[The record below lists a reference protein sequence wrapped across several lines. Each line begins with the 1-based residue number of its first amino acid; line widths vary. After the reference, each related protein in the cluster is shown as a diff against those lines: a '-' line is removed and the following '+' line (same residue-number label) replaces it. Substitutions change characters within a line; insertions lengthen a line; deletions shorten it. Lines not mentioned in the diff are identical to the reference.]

1 MNYNMSKKIKKMSY
15 SQQIILGFL
24 SVIIVGSILLMF
36 PISNVNGVWTS
47 YIDCLFTSVSA
58 TCVTGLVVFD
68 TASYWSYF
76 GQFIILLLIQ
86 IGGLGVVTI
95 SLLGLIFA
103 GKKVGIQQRSLMQ
116 DSISA
121 HQVGGI
127 VKLTLFI
134 SKITLIIELLGA
146 LFMFSVFYTDF
157 GLLGIWKSL
166 FHSISAFCNAGFDLL
181 GSVENKFCSL
191 TGYSSNIILNI
202 VIMFLI
208 IVGGLGFT
216 VWSDIK
222 QFGFRLKRYSLQ
234 SKIVLFTSIFLII
247 IPAVY
252 FYFFEFNEL
261 QGSERILGSLFQSVT
276 TRTAGFNSLD
286 FNSMSEVGKLLTICL
301 MLIGGSPGSTAGGL
315 KTTTIAILI
324 LSAFSSF
331 RKKEDVECFGR
342 RVDNSVMKNASSIL
356 LMYIMLFIVSG
367 CIISKIE
374 GLDLLTC
381 LFETASAIGT
391 VGLTLGIT
399 SSLGFISKCIIMF
412 LMFFGRVGCLTM
424 IFAALSP
431 KVSNV
436 SKRPMEKVNVG

>member
-1 MNYNMSKKIKKMSY
+1 MNKKIKKLSY
-15 SQQIILGFL
+15 SQQIILSFL
-24 SVIIVGSILLMF
+24 SVIVLGSILLML

-86 IGGLGVVTI
+86 IGGLGVITI

-103 GKKVGIQQRSLMQ
+103 GKKVSIQQRSLMQ

-134 SKITLIIELLGA
+134 LKITLIIELIGA

-157 GLLGIWKSL
+157 GLLGIWKSV

-191 TGYSSNIILNI
+191 TGYSSNVILNI

-208 IVGGLGFT
+208 IIGGLGFT

-222 QFGFRLKRYSLQ
+222 QFGIKIKRYGLQ
-234 SKIVLFTSIFLII
+234 SKIVLFTSLFLII
-247 IPAVY
+247 IPAIY
-252 FYFFEFNEL
+252 FYFFEFNNL
-261 QGSERILGSLFQSVT
+261 VGIDRLLGSLFQSVT

-286 FNSMSEVGKLLTICL
+286 FNNMSEVGKLLSICL

-315 KTTTIAILI
+315 KTTTIAVLV
-324 LSAFSSF
+324 LSSFSAFS
-331 RKKEDVECFGR
+331 KKDDIECFGR
-342 RVDNSVMKNASSIL
+342 RIDWEVVKKACGIL
-356 LMYIMLFIVSG
+356 LMYLMLFIVSG
-367 CIISKIE
+367 CIISMIE
-374 GLDLLTC
+374 GIDLLTC

-399 SSLGFISKCIIMF
+399 STLGVVSKCILMF
-412 LMFFGRVGCLTM
+412 LMFFGRVGCLTL

-431 KVSNV
+431 SVKNV
-436 SKRPMEKVNVG
+436 SKKPMEKVNVG

>member
-1 MNYNMSKKIKKMSY
+1 MSKRVKKLSY

-24 SVIIVGSILLMF
+24 GVILLGSILLML

-134 SKITLIIELLGA
+134 LKITLIIELSGA
-146 LFMFSVFYTDF
+146 LLMTYVFISDY
-157 GLLGIWKSL
+157 GLLGIWKSV

-181 GSVENKFCSL
+181 GSADNKFCSL

-202 VIMFLI
+202 VIMLLI
-208 IVGGLGFT
+208 IIGGLGFT
-216 VWSDIK
+216 VWSDIR
-222 QFGFRLKRYSLQ
+222 QFGFRLKKYSLQ
-234 SKIVLFTSIFLII
+234 SKIVLFTSVFLII
-247 IPAVY
+247 VPAVY
-252 FYFFEFNEL
+252 FYFFEFNAL
-261 QGSERILGSLFQSVT
+261 QGKERVLGALFQSVT
-276 TRTAGFNSLD
+276 TRTAGFNTLD
-286 FNSMSEVGKLLTICL
+286 YNTMSEVGKLLTICL

-367 CIISKIE
+367 CIISRIE
-374 GLDLLTC
+374 NIDLLTC
-381 LFETASAIGT
+381 LFETASAVGT

-399 SSLGFISKCIIMF
+399 SGLGVISKCILMF
-412 LMFFGRVGCLTM
+412 LMFFGRIGCLTM
-424 IFAALSP
+424 IFGALNP
-431 KVSNV
+431 MGTNV
-436 SKRPMEKVNVG
+436 SKKPMEKVNVG

>member
-1 MNYNMSKKIKKMSY
+1 MNKKIKKLSY
-15 SQQIILGFL
+15 SQQIILGFF
-24 SVIIVGSILLMF
+24 SVIIVGSILLML

-58 TCVTGLVVFD
+58 TCVTGLIVFD

-103 GKKVGIQQRSLMQ
+103 GKKVSIQQRSLMQ

-121 HQVGGI
+121 HQIGGI

-134 SKITLIIELLGA
+134 LKITLIIELLGA

-157 GLLGIWKSL
+157 GLLGVWKSI

-191 TGYSSNIILNI
+191 TEYSSNIILNI
-202 VIMFLI
+202 VTMFLI

-222 QFGFRLKRYSLQ
+222 QFGIKIKRYGLQ
-234 SKIVLFTSIFLII
+234 SKIVLFTSLFLII
-247 IPAVY
+247 IPAIY
-252 FYFFEFNEL
+252 FYFFEFNNL
-261 QGSERILGSLFQSVT
+261 VGIDRLLGSLFQSVT

-286 FNSMSEVGKLLTICL
+286 FNNMSEVGKLLSICL

-315 KTTTIAILI
+315 KTTTIAVLV
-324 LSAFSSF
+324 LSSFSAFS
-331 RKKEDVECFGR
+331 KKDDIECFGR
-342 RVDNSVMKNASSIL
+342 RIDWEVVKKACGIL
-356 LMYIMLFIVSG
+356 LMYLMLFIVSG
-367 CIISKIE
+367 CIISMIE
-374 GLDLLTC
+374 GIDLLTC

-399 SSLGFISKCIIMF
+399 STLGIVSKCILMF
-412 LMFFGRVGCLTM
+412 LMFFGRVGCLTL

-431 KVSNV
+431 SVKNV
-436 SKRPMEKVNVG
+436 SKKPMEKVNVG

>member
-1 MNYNMSKKIKKMSY
+1 MSKRVKKLSY

-24 SVIIVGSILLMF
+24 CVILLGSILLML

-121 HQVGGI
+121 HQIGGI

-134 SKITLIIELLGA
+134 LKITLIIELSGA
-146 LFMFSVFYTDF
+146 LLMTYVFISDY
-157 GLLGIWKSL
+157 GLLGIWKSV

-181 GSVENKFCSL
+181 GSADNKFCSL

-202 VIMFLI
+202 VIMLLI
-208 IVGGLGFT
+208 IIGGLGFT
-216 VWSDIK
+216 VWSDIR
-222 QFGFRLKRYSLQ
+222 QFGFRLKKYSLQ
-234 SKIVLFTSIFLII
+234 SKIVLFTSVFLII
-247 IPAVY
+247 VPAVY
-252 FYFFEFNEL
+252 FYFFEFNTL
-261 QGSERILGSLFQSVT
+261 QGKERVLGALFQSVT

-286 FNSMSEVGKLLTICL
+286 FNSLSEVGKLLTIGL
-301 MLIGGSPGSTAGGL
+301 MLIGGSPGSTTGGL

-367 CIISKIE
+367 CIISRIE
-374 GLDLLTC
+374 NIDLLTC
-381 LFETASAIGT
+381 LFETASAVGT

-399 SSLGFISKCIIMF
+399 SGLGVISKCILMF
-412 LMFFGRVGCLTM
+412 LMFFGRIGCLTM
-424 IFAALSP
+424 IFGALNP
-431 KVSNV
+431 IGTNV
-436 SKRPMEKVNVG
+436 SKKPMEKVNVG

>member
-1 MNYNMSKKIKKMSY
+1 MNNKIKKLSY
-15 SQQIILGFL
+15 SQQIILSFL
-24 SVIIVGSILLMF
+24 SVIVLGSILLML

-86 IGGLGVVTI
+86 IGGLGVITI

-134 SKITLIIELLGA
+134 LKITLIIELIGA

-157 GLLGIWKSL
+157 GLLGIWKSV

-181 GSVENKFCSL
+181 GSIENKFCSL
-191 TGYSSNIILNI
+191 TGYSSNVILNI

-208 IVGGLGFT
+208 IIGGLGFT

-222 QFGFRLKRYSLQ
+222 QFGIKIKRYGLQ
-234 SKIVLFTSIFLII
+234 SKIVLFTSLFLII
-247 IPAVY
+247 IPAIY
-252 FYFFEFNEL
+252 FYFFEFNNL
-261 QGSERILGSLFQSVT
+261 VGIDRLLGSLFQSVT

-286 FNSMSEVGKLLTICL
+286 FNNMSEVGKLLTICL

-315 KTTTIAILI
+315 KTTTIAVLV
-324 LSAFSSF
+324 LSSFSAFS
-331 RKKEDVECFGR
+331 KKDDIECFGR
-342 RVDNSVMKNASSIL
+342 RIDWEVVKKACGIL
-356 LMYIMLFIVSG
+356 LMYLMLFIVSG
-367 CIISKIE
+367 CIISMIE
-374 GLDLLTC
+374 GIDLLTC

-399 SSLGFISKCIIMF
+399 STLGVVSKCILMF
-412 LMFFGRVGCLTM
+412 LMFFGRVGCLTL

-431 KVSNV
+431 SVKNV
-436 SKRPMEKVNVG
+436 SKKPMEKVNVG

>member
-1 MNYNMSKKIKKMSY
+1 M
-15 SQQIILGFL
+15 L
-24 SVIIVGSILLMF
+24 

-58 TCVTGLVVFD
+58 TCVTGLIVFD

-103 GKKVGIQQRSLMQ
+103 GKKVSIQQRSLMQ

-121 HQVGGI
+121 HQIGGI

-134 SKITLIIELLGA
+134 LKITLIIELLGA

-157 GLLGIWKSL
+157 GLLGVWKSI

-191 TGYSSNIILNI
+191 TEYSSNIILNI
-202 VIMFLI
+202 VTMFLI

-222 QFGFRLKRYSLQ
+222 QFGIKIKRYGLQ
-234 SKIVLFTSIFLII
+234 SKIVLFTSLFLII
-247 IPAVY
+247 IPAIY
-252 FYFFEFNEL
+252 FYFFEFNNL
-261 QGSERILGSLFQSVT
+261 VGIDRLLGSLFQSVT

-286 FNSMSEVGKLLTICL
+286 FNNMSEVGKLLSICL

-315 KTTTIAILI
+315 KTTTIAVLV
-324 LSAFSSF
+324 LSSFSAFS
-331 RKKEDVECFGR
+331 KKDDIECFGR
-342 RVDNSVMKNASSIL
+342 RIDWEIVKKACGIL
-356 LMYIMLFIVSG
+356 LMYLMLFIVSG
-367 CIISKIE
+367 CIISMIE
-374 GLDLLTC
+374 GIDLLTC

-399 SSLGFISKCIIMF
+399 STLGIVSKCILMF
-412 LMFFGRVGCLTM
+412 LMFFGRVGCLTL

-431 KVSNV
+431 SVKNV
-436 SKRPMEKVNVG
+436 SKKPMEKVNVG

>member
-1 MNYNMSKKIKKMSY
+1 MNKKIKKLSY

-24 SVIIVGSILLMF
+24 SVIIIGSILLML

-47 YIDCLFTSVSA
+47 YIDCLFTSISA

-86 IGGLGVVTI
+86 IGGLGVFI
-95 SLLGLIFA
+95 IYLLGLIFA
-103 GKKVGIQQRSLMQ
+103 GKKVGIQQRILMQ
-116 DSISA
+116 DYISA

-134 SKITLIIELLGA
+134 LKITLIIELLGA

-157 GLLGIWKSL
+157 GVLGIWKSV

-216 VWSDIK
+216 VWSDIR

-234 SKIVLFTSIFLII
+234 SKIVLFTSVFLII

-252 FYFFEFNEL
+252 FYFFEFNGL

-286 FNSMSEVGKLLTICL
+286 FNSISEVGKLLTICL

-342 RVDNSVMKNASSIL
+342 RVDNSVMKSASSIL

-391 VGLTLGIT
+391 VGLSLGIT
-399 SSLGFISKCIIMF
+399 SSLGYISKCILMF
-412 LMFFGRVGCLTM
+412 LVGCLTL
-424 IFAALSP
+424 IFATLSP
-431 KVSNV
+431 KVKNV
-436 SKRPMEKVNVG
+436 SKKPMEKVNVG

>member
-1 MNYNMSKKIKKMSY
+1 MNNKIKKLSY
-15 SQQIILGFL
+15 SQQIILSFL
-24 SVIIVGSILLMF
+24 SVIVLGSILLML

-86 IGGLGVVTI
+86 IGGLGVITI

-134 SKITLIIELLGA
+134 LKITLIIELIGA

-157 GLLGIWKSL
+157 GLLGVWKSV

-181 GSVENKFCSL
+181 GSIENKFCSL
-191 TGYSSNIILNI
+191 TGYSSNVILNI

-208 IVGGLGFT
+208 IIGGLGFT

-222 QFGFRLKRYSLQ
+222 QFGIKIKRYGLQ
-234 SKIVLFTSIFLII
+234 SKIVLFTSLFLII

-252 FYFFEFNEL
+252 FYFFEFNNL
-261 QGSERILGSLFQSVT
+261 VGIERLLGSLFQSVT

-286 FNSMSEVGKLLTICL
+286 FNNMSEVGKLLSICL

-315 KTTTIAILI
+315 KTTTIAVLV
-324 LSAFSSF
+324 LSSFSAFS
-331 RKKEDVECFGR
+331 KKEDIECFGR
-342 RVDNSVMKNASSIL
+342 RIDWEVVKKACGIL
-356 LMYIMLFIVSG
+356 LMYFMLFIVSG
-367 CIISKIE
+367 CIISMIE
-374 GLDLLTC
+374 GIDLLTC

-399 SSLGFISKCIIMF
+399 STLGIVSKCILMF
-412 LMFFGRVGCLTM
+412 LMFFGRVGCLTL

-431 KVSNV
+431 SVKNV
-436 SKRPMEKVNVG
+436 SKKPMEKVNVG

>member
-1 MNYNMSKKIKKMSY
+1 MNNKIKKLSY
-15 SQQIILGFL
+15 SQQIILSFL
-24 SVIIVGSILLMF
+24 SVIVLGSILLML

-86 IGGLGVVTI
+86 IGGLGVITI

-134 SKITLIIELLGA
+134 LKITLIIELIGA

-157 GLLGIWKSL
+157 GLLGIWKSV

-181 GSVENKFCSL
+181 GSIENKFCSL
-191 TGYSSNIILNI
+191 TGYSSNVILNI

-208 IVGGLGFT
+208 IIGGLGFT

-222 QFGFRLKRYSLQ
+222 QFGIKIKRYGLQ
-234 SKIVLFTSIFLII
+234 SKIVLFTSLFLII
-247 IPAVY
+247 IPAIY
-252 FYFFEFNEL
+252 FYFFEFNNL
-261 QGSERILGSLFQSVT
+261 VGIDRLLGSLFQSVT

-286 FNSMSEVGKLLTICL
+286 FNNMSEVGKLLTICL

-315 KTTTIAILI
+315 KTTTIAVLV
-324 LSAFSSF
+324 LSSFSAFS
-331 RKKEDVECFGR
+331 KKDDIECFGR
-342 RVDNSVMKNASSIL
+342 RIDWEVVKKACGIL
-356 LMYIMLFIVSG
+356 LMYLMLFIVSG
-367 CIISKIE
+367 CIISMIE
-374 GLDLLTC
+374 GIDLLTC

-399 SSLGFISKCIIMF
+399 STLGVVSKCILMF
-412 LMFFGRVGCLTM
+412 LMFFGRVGCLTL

-431 KVSNV
+431 NVKNV
-436 SKRPMEKVNVG
+436 SKKPMEKVNVG

>member
-1 MNYNMSKKIKKMSY
+1 MNKKIKKLSY
-15 SQQIILGFL
+15 SQQIILGFF
-24 SVIIVGSILLMF
+24 SVIIVGSILLML
-36 PISNVNGVWTS
+36 PISNVNGVWTF

-86 IGGLGVVTI
+86 IGGLGVITI

-134 SKITLIIELLGA
+134 LKITLIIELIGA

-157 GLLGIWKSL
+157 GLLGVWKSI

-191 TGYSSNIILNI
+191 TEYSSNIILNI
-202 VIMFLI
+202 VTMFLI

-222 QFGFRLKRYSLQ
+222 QFGIKIKRYGLQ
-234 SKIVLFTSIFLII
+234 SKIVLFTSLFLII
-247 IPAVY
+247 IPAIY
-252 FYFFEFNEL
+252 FYFFEFNNL
-261 QGSERILGSLFQSVT
+261 VGIDRLLGSLFQSVT

-286 FNSMSEVGKLLTICL
+286 FNNMSEVGKLLSICL

-315 KTTTIAILI
+315 KTTTIAVLV
-324 LSAFSSF
+324 LSSFSAFS
-331 RKKEDVECFGR
+331 KKDDIECFGR
-342 RVDNSVMKNASSIL
+342 RIDWEIVKKACGIL
-356 LMYIMLFIVSG
+356 LMYLMLFIVSG
-367 CIISKIE
+367 CIISMIE
-374 GLDLLTC
+374 GIDLLTC

-399 SSLGFISKCIIMF
+399 STLGIVSKCILMF
-412 LMFFGRVGCLTM
+412 LMFFGRVGCLTL

-431 KVSNV
+431 SVKNV
-436 SKRPMEKVNVG
+436 SKKPMEKVNVG

>member
-1 MNYNMSKKIKKMSY
+1 MSKRVKKLSY

-24 SVIIVGSILLMF
+24 GVILLGSILLML

-134 SKITLIIELLGA
+134 LKITLIIELSGA
-146 LFMFSVFYTDF
+146 LLMTYVFISDY
-157 GLLGIWKSL
+157 GLLGIWKSV

-181 GSVENKFCSL
+181 GSADNKFCSL

-202 VIMFLI
+202 VIMLLI
-208 IVGGLGFT
+208 IIGGLGFT
-216 VWSDIK
+216 VWSDIR
-222 QFGFRLKRYSLQ
+222 QFGFRLKKYSLQ
-234 SKIVLFTSIFLII
+234 SKIVLFTSVFLII
-247 IPAVY
+247 VPAVY
-252 FYFFEFNEL
+252 FYFFEFNAL
-261 QGSERILGSLFQSVT
+261 QGKERVLGALFQSVT
-276 TRTAGFNSLD
+276 TRTAGFNTLD
-286 FNSMSEVGKLLTICL
+286 YNTMSEVGKLLTICL

-367 CIISKIE
+367 CIISRIE
-374 GLDLLTC
+374 NIDLLTC
-381 LFETASAIGT
+381 LFETASAVGT

-399 SSLGFISKCIIMF
+399 SGLGVISKCILMF
-412 LMFFGRVGCLTM
+412 LMFFGRIGCLTM
-424 IFAALSP
+424 IFGALNP
-431 KVSNV
+431 LGTNV
-436 SKRPMEKVNVG
+436 SKKPMEKVNVG

>member
-1 MNYNMSKKIKKMSY
+1 MSKRVKKLSY
-15 SQQIILGFL
+15 SQQIILSFL
-24 SVIIVGSILLMF
+24 SVIVLGSILLML

-121 HQVGGI
+121 HQIGGI

-134 SKITLIIELLGA
+134 LKITLIIELSGA
-146 LFMFSVFYTDF
+146 LLMTYVFISDY
-157 GLLGIWKSL
+157 GLLGIWKSV

-181 GSVENKFCSL
+181 GSADNKFCSL
-191 TGYSSNIILNI
+191 TGYSSNITLNI
-202 VIMFLI
+202 VIMLLI
-208 IVGGLGFT
+208 IIGGLGFT
-216 VWSDIK
+216 VWSDIR
-222 QFGFRLKRYSLQ
+222 QFGFRLKKYSLQ
-234 SKIVLFTSIFLII
+234 SKIVLFTSVFLII
-247 IPAVY
+247 VPAVY
-252 FYFFEFNEL
+252 FYFFEFNSL
-261 QGSERILGSLFQSVT
+261 QGKERVLGALFQSVT

-286 FNSMSEVGKLLTICL
+286 FNSLSEVGKLLTIGL
-301 MLIGGSPGSTAGGL
+301 MLVGGSPGSTAGGL

-367 CIISKIE
+367 CIISRIE
-374 GLDLLTC
+374 NIDLLTC
-381 LFETASAIGT
+381 LFETASAVGT

-399 SSLGFISKCIIMF
+399 SGLGVISKCILMF
-412 LMFFGRVGCLTM
+412 LMFFGRIGCLTM
-424 IFAALSP
+424 IFGALNP
-431 KVSNV
+431 IGTNV
-436 SKRPMEKVNVG
+436 SKKPMEKVNVG

>member
-1 MNYNMSKKIKKMSY
+1 MNKKIKKLSY
-15 SQQIILGFL
+15 SQQIILSFL
-24 SVIIVGSILLMF
+24 SVIVLGSILLML

-86 IGGLGVVTI
+86 IGGLGVITI

-134 SKITLIIELLGA
+134 LKITLIIELIGA

-157 GLLGIWKSL
+157 GLLGIWKSV

-181 GSVENKFCSL
+181 GSIENKFCSL
-191 TGYSSNIILNI
+191 TGYSSNVILNI

-208 IVGGLGFT
+208 IIGGLGFT

-222 QFGFRLKRYSLQ
+222 QFGIKIKRYGLQ
-234 SKIVLFTSIFLII
+234 SKIVLFTSLFLII
-247 IPAVY
+247 IPAIY
-252 FYFFEFNEL
+252 FYFFEFNNL
-261 QGSERILGSLFQSVT
+261 VGIDRLLGSLFQSVT

-286 FNSMSEVGKLLTICL
+286 FNNMSEVGKLLTICL

-315 KTTTIAILI
+315 KTTTIAVLV
-324 LSAFSSF
+324 LSSFSAFS
-331 RKKEDVECFGR
+331 KKDDIECFGR
-342 RVDNSVMKNASSIL
+342 RIDWEVVKKACGIL
-356 LMYIMLFIVSG
+356 LMYLMLFIVSG
-367 CIISKIE
+367 CIISMIE
-374 GLDLLTC
+374 GIDLLTC

-399 SSLGFISKCIIMF
+399 STLGVVSKCILMF
-412 LMFFGRVGCLTM
+412 LMFFGRVGCLTL

-431 KVSNV
+431 SVKNV
-436 SKRPMEKVNVG
+436 SKKPMEKVNVG

>member
-1 MNYNMSKKIKKMSY
+1 MSKRIKKLSY

-24 SVIIVGSILLMF
+24 GVILLGSILLML

-134 SKITLIIELLGA
+134 LKITLIIELSGA
-146 LFMFSVFYTDF
+146 LLMTYAFISDY
-157 GLLGIWKSL
+157 GLLGIWKSV

-181 GSVENKFCSL
+181 GSADNKFCSL

-202 VIMFLI
+202 VVMLLI
-208 IVGGLGFT
+208 IIGGLGFT
-216 VWSDIK
+216 VWSDIR
-222 QFGFRLKRYSLQ
+222 QFGFRLKKYSLQ
-234 SKIVLFTSIFLII
+234 SKIVLFTSVFLII
-247 IPAVY
+247 VPAVY
-252 FYFFEFNEL
+252 FYFFEFNAL
-261 QGSERILGSLFQSVT
+261 QGKERVLGALFQSVT
-276 TRTAGFNSLD
+276 TRTAGFNTLD
-286 FNSMSEVGKLLTICL
+286 YNTMSEVGKLLTICL

-367 CIISKIE
+367 CIISRIE
-374 GLDLLTC
+374 NIDLLTC
-381 LFETASAIGT
+381 LFETASAVGT

-399 SSLGFISKCIIMF
+399 SGLGVISKCILMF
-412 LMFFGRVGCLTM
+412 LMFFGRIGCLTM
-424 IFAALSP
+424 IFGALNP
-431 KVSNV
+431 MGTNV
-436 SKRPMEKVNVG
+436 SKKPMEKVNVG

>member
-1 MNYNMSKKIKKMSY
+1 MSKRVKKLSY

-24 SVIIVGSILLMF
+24 CVILLGSILLML

-121 HQVGGI
+121 HQIGGI

-134 SKITLIIELLGA
+134 LKITLIIELSGA
-146 LFMFSVFYTDF
+146 LLMTYVFISDY
-157 GLLGIWKSL
+157 GLLGIWKSV

-181 GSVENKFCSL
+181 GFADNKFCSL

-202 VIMFLI
+202 VIMLLI
-208 IVGGLGFT
+208 IIGGLGFT
-216 VWSDIK
+216 VWSDIR
-222 QFGFRLKRYSLQ
+222 QFGFRLKKYSLQ
-234 SKIVLFTSIFLII
+234 SKIVLFTSVFLII
-247 IPAVY
+247 VPAVY
-252 FYFFEFNEL
+252 FYFFEFNSL
-261 QGSERILGSLFQSVT
+261 QGKERVLGALFQSVT

-286 FNSMSEVGKLLTICL
+286 FNSLSEVGKLLTIGL

-315 KTTTIAILI
+315 KTTTMAILI

-367 CIISKIE
+367 CIISRIE
-374 GLDLLTC
+374 NIDLLTC
-381 LFETASAIGT
+381 LFETASAVGT

-399 SSLGFISKCIIMF
+399 SGLGVISKCILMF
-412 LMFFGRVGCLTM
+412 LMFFGRIGCLTM
-424 IFAALSP
+424 IFGALNP
-431 KVSNV
+431 IGTNV
-436 SKRPMEKVNVG
+436 SKKPMEKVNVG